1 MARGPIKKTEALMV
15 ARLRL
20 LGATQVEAA
29 KAAGVCERSVAGWE
43 AAEWWPEF
51 QEQARTSVHDQVE
64 AFALRTVL
72 EAARDGDAGTAR
84 WVLERLRPKTWGTMP
99 RSRESRPVA
108 GAAAVTPVLAR
119 MESGAGV
126 GSGAEPHQLGE
137 QQRGSR
143 LVQRLVAVAALG

>member
-84 WVLERLRPKTWGTMP
+84 WVLERLRPKTWGAAQRVEHTGKDGEELKAQTVIILDTVP
-99 RSRESRPVA
+99 R
-108 GAAAVTPVLAR
+108 LKN
-119 MESGAGV
+119 
-126 GSGAEPHQLGE
+126 EPGDG
-137 QQRGSR
+137 R
-143 LVQRLVAVAALG
+143 